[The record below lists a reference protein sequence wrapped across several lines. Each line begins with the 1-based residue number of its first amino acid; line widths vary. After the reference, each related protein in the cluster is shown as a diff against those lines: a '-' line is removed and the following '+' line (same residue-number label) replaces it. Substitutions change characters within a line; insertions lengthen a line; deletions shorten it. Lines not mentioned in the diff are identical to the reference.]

1 MVDRSVKNWYG
12 GAMARPRQFD
22 EDAVLCAVR
31 DQFWDAGYA
40 ATSLQDL
47 MRVSGLGKG
56 SLYAAFG
63 DKHQLFLRVLRRY
76 VASLDHS
83 VRGSIDSAP
92 RAVDA
97 LRSFVQMPVGDPAGR
112 AARRGC
118 LLANST
124 TELASADPVV
134 AAEARRAYEGITA
147 ALTEGVRRAQVE
159 GDVSASVDPVG
170 VARALLAAQQGL
182 TFMGRAGT
190 DVETLAATARSLT
203 TRLLPTVA
211 DRGDGKEPPR
221 GPGDPVAPA
230 PGVPRSA
237 ASPTRGASPSAAS

>member
-1 MVDRSVKNWYG
+1 
-12 GAMARPRQFD
+12 MARPRQFD
-22 EDAVLCAVR
+22 EDEVLCSVR

-76 VASLDHS
+76 VTSLDHA
-83 VRGSIDSAP
+83 VRGPIDSAP

-97 LRSFVQMPVGDPAGR
+97 LRSFVLMPVGDPAGR

-134 AAEARRAYEGITA
+134 AAEAQRAYEGIAA
-147 ALTEGVRRAQVE
+147 ALTEGVRRAQAE
-159 GDVSASVDPVG
+159 GDLSASVDPVG

-182 TFMGRAGT
+182 TFMGRAGM
-190 DVETLAATARSLT
+190 DVETLAATADALAT
-203 TRLLPTVA
+203 QLLPAAV
-211 DRGDGKEPPR
+211 DPRDSMHPPR

-230 PGVPRSA
+230 PGVPRAA
-237 ASPTRGASPSAAS
+237 ASSRGGASPSAAS